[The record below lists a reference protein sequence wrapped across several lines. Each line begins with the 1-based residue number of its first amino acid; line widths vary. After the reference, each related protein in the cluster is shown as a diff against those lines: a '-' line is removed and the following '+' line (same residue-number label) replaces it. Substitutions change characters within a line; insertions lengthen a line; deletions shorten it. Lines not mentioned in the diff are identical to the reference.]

1 MNKSRILLIITIA
14 IVVTLVAIA
23 VTFFALRKSRDAYA
37 SCLPY
42 DATAIARLD
51 ARSFLHDADLSLKD
65 VIRLLRQN
73 QEGDDDQKIG
83 IDMQRPIYAFTSP
96 SGNIGVAAAV
106 SDDDD
111 LEAFCTSSQREGH
124 ASEIT
129 KQRGYSWVVLEQQWL
144 LAFDSKKALVM
155 GPAVG
160 AGQDQLRVEMM
171 RLLEQKRKDSG
182 MESSLYAALIRDD
195 EPLAAVVAPEI
206 LPSVA
211 RKELQRLKVGSKA
224 DALLRLTL
232 ETDENELELEADV
245 LAEGEDVK
253 AELKRL
259 NDLLRPVEG
268 SLTDYAH
275 AENVAWLAVN
285 VEGTTLLDALRS
297 NNSVRMGLLAL
308 NFAFDLDRI
317 IRAVD
322 GDVAL
327 ELTNVSSLLSGIGLD
342 TPPGGFYVTAQVEN
356 TDFLND
362 ASAWGNNLFG
372 VQALSQQDFALNLG
386 VTSYYFGV
394 QDKTFYLGATQ
405 GLAQEKNDFLSRE
418 LSDIRGNRFYATF
431 AIPSLLNQLGSR
443 TSLPP
448 VLSRFERLN
457 IEMERAGEFKLKLV
471 APRGTNIAREL
482 LLAE

>member
-1 MNKSRILLIITIA
+1 MNKKYLLLYSA
-14 IVVTLVAIA
+14 AAVAVVGGLVS
-23 VTFFALRKSRDAYA
+23 FFALRGIMSDAYVRTI
-37 SCLPY
+37 PY

-96 SGNIGVAAAV
+96 SGNIGVTAAV

-171 RLLEQKRKDSG
+171 RLLEQKSKDSG

-232 ETDENELELEADV
+232 ETDDNELELEAEV

-259 NDLLRPVEG
+259 NDLLRPVKG
-268 SLTDYAH
+268 TLTDYAH

-362 ASAWGNNLFG
+362 AAAWGNNLFG

-405 GLAQEKNDFLSRE
+405 GLAQEKNEFLSRE
-418 LSDIRGNRFYATF
+418 RSDIRGNRLYATF

-457 IEMERAGEFKLKLV
+457 IEMERAGEFKLKLI